1 MKNINMRRLILEDYT
16 PTNTD
21 KYPIKQI
28 KGEVDPDT
36 KKQPIYQIGL
46 SDNLLV
52 FKRMDEDGK
61 FSGEWLKF
69 ASPAIVKKLKKEH
82 YNLVDEEGNVISIF
96 DDTPEK
102 RESSSKT
109 NVKTNEKCLPLKTPP
124 AGLTLNI
131 KNPGDKNYIY
141 GKVGEEWFA
150 QNVKNKKIFN
160 LTKCNYTTSIT
171 KLEKL
176 KTGSA
181 NASVE
186 QLQNQS
192 KEIQQSAGLPE
203 TGSFDIQSLERLIK
217 LLSDEEQPKVQSV
230 QDLIPNAKIQTPN
243 AEEQLKQIASQQ
255 TIRQ

>member
-1 MKNINMRRLILEDYT
+1 MKNINMRNKLQYIFEVEDESLE

-21 KYPIKQI
+21 KFPITKYKGFDFGLNGNTVVYKSNDKWIEYTNSADGI
-28 KGEVDPDT
+28 K
-36 KKQPIYQIGL
+36 K
-46 SDNLLV
+46 
-52 FKRMDEDGK
+52 
-61 FSGEWLKF
+61 
-69 ASPAIVKKLKKEH
+69 VKKDL
-82 YNLVDEEGNVISIF
+82 YNLVDEEGNVISIY
-96 DDTPEK
+96 DTPENTDA
-102 RESSSKT
+102 KT
-109 NVKTNEKCLPLKTPP
+109 KTNEKCLPLKTPP

-192 KEIQQSAGLPE
+192 KEIQQSAGLPK

>member
-1 MKNINMRRLILEDYT
+1 MKNINMRRLILEADLT
-16 PTNTD
+16 PKNTD
-21 KYPIKQI
+21 KFPIKQI
-28 KGEVDPDT
+28 KGNVDPET
-36 KKQPIYQIGL
+36 KKQKTYEIGL
-46 SDNLLV
+46 SDNVLV
-52 FKRMDEDGK
+52 YRTMGEDGK
-61 FSGEWLKF
+61 FGEWLK
-69 ASPAIVKKLKKEH
+69 STDQVGGKKKY
-82 YNLVDEEGNVISIF
+82 YNIERGQSIY
-96 DDTPEK
+96 DTPEN
-102 RESSSKT
+102 SG
-109 NVKTNEKCLPLKTPP
+109 TNEKTKGKCLPLKTPP

-131 KNPGDKNYIY
+131 TNPGDKNYIY

-192 KEIQQSAGLPE
+192 KEIQKSAGLPE
-203 TGSFDIQSLERLIK
+203 TGSFDIQTLEKLIK

-230 QDLIPNAKIQTPN
+230 QDSIPNAKIQTPN
-243 AEEQLKQIASQQ
+243 ADEQLKQIASQQ

>member
-1 MKNINMRRLILEDYT
+1 MRRLILEDNT

-21 KYPIKQI
+21 KFPIK
-28 KGEVDPDT
+28 T
-36 KKQPIYQIGL
+36 KVYNGGTYELGL
-46 SDNLLV
+46 SDNVLV
-52 FKRMDEDGK
+52 YRKQGTT
-61 FSGEWLKF
+61 EWLKYE
-69 ASPAIVKKLKKEH
+69 ADTDKIIKLKKDL
-82 YNLVDEEGNVISIF
+82 YNLDRGQSVY
-96 DDTPEK
+96 DTPENK
-102 RESSSKT
+102 VYTHDGKT
-109 NVKTNEKCLPLKTPP
+109 KTKGKCLPLTTPP

-131 KNPGDKNYIY
+131 TNPGDKNYIY

-176 KTGSA
+176 KPGSA

-203 TGSFDIQSLERLIK
+203 TGSFDIQALERLIK
-217 LLSDEEQPKVQSV
+217 LLSDDEQPKVQSV

-255 TIRQ
+255 KIRQ

>member
-1 MKNINMRRLILEDYT
+1 MKRLILEDNT

-21 KYPIKQI
+21 KYKIQQI

-36 KKQPIYQIGL
+36 KKQPTYEIGL

-52 FKRMDEDGK
+52 YRKMGDDGK
-61 FSGEWLKF
+61 FSDEWLKF
-69 ASPAIVKKLKKEH
+69 DNQEVIKKLKGKY
-82 YNLVDEEGNVISIF
+82 YNLLDKDGNVISIF
-96 DDTPEK
+96 NDTPEK
-102 RESSSKT
+102 RASSSETKPKT
-109 NVKTNEKCLPLKTPP
+109 KGKCSPLTTPP

-160 LTKCNYTTSIT
+160 LTKCNYTSSIA

-176 KTGSA
+176 KPGSA

-186 QLQNQS
+186 QLQSQS
-192 KEIQQSAGLPE
+192 KEIQKSAGLPE
-203 TGSFDIQSLERLIK
+203 TGSFDIQTLEKLIK

-230 QDLIPNAKIQTPN
+230 NSLGSIKGVTTPSP
-243 AEEQLKQIASQQ
+243 EEQLKQIASQQ

>member
-1 MKNINMRRLILEDYT
+1 MKNINMKRLILEDNT

-21 KYPIKQI
+21 KFPIK
-28 KGEVDPDT
+28 T
-36 KKQPIYQIGL
+36 KVYNGGTYELGL
-46 SDNLLV
+46 SDNVLV
-52 FKRMDEDGK
+52 YRKQGTT
-61 FSGEWLKF
+61 EWLKYE
-69 ASPAIVKKLKKEH
+69 ADTDKIIKLKKDL
-82 YNLVDEEGNVISIF
+82 YNLDRGQSVY
-96 DDTPEK
+96 DTPENK
-102 RESSSKT
+102 VYTHDGKT
-109 NVKTNEKCLPLKTPP
+109 KTKGKCLPLTTPP

-131 KNPGDKNYIY
+131 TNPGDKNYIY

-160 LTKCNYTTSIT
+160 LTKCNYTTSIA

-176 KTGSA
+176 KPGST

-186 QLQNQS
+186 QLQSQS
-192 KEIQQSAGLPE
+192 KEIQKSAGLPE
-203 TGSFDIQSLERLIK
+203 TGSFDIQTLEKLIK

-230 QDLIPNAKIQTPN
+230 NQLKLAGIQTPN

>member
-1 MKNINMRRLILEDYT
+1 MKRLILEDNT

-21 KYPIKQI
+21 KFKIKQI
-28 KGEVDPDT
+28 KGKVDPDT
-36 KKQPIYQIGL
+36 KKQPTFEIGM
-46 SDNLLV
+46 SDNVLV
-52 FKRMDEDGK
+52 YRTMGEDGK
-61 FSGEWLKF
+61 FSGEWFK
-69 ASPAIVKKLKKEH
+69 ATDQEGLKKTH
-82 YNLVDEEGNVISIF
+82 YNIERGQSIY
-96 DDTPEK
+96 DTPENK
-102 RESSSKT
+102 VYTHDGKT
-109 NVKTNEKCLPLKTPP
+109 KTKGKCSPLTTPP

-131 KNPGDKNYIY
+131 TNPGDKNYIY

-150 QNVKNKKIFN
+150 QNIKNKKIFN
-160 LTKCNYTTSIT
+160 LTKCNYTTSIA

-176 KTGSA
+176 KPGST

-186 QLQNQS
+186 QLQSQS

-203 TGSFDIQSLERLIK
+203 TGSFDIQSLEKLIK

-230 QDLIPNAKIQTPN
+230 NQLKLAGIQTPN

>member
-1 MKNINMRRLILEDYT
+1 MRRLILEDNT

-21 KYPIKQI
+21 KFPIK
-28 KGEVDPDT
+28 T
-36 KKQPIYQIGL
+36 KVYNGGTYELGL
-46 SDNLLV
+46 SDNVLV
-52 FKRMDEDGK
+52 YRKQGTT
-61 FSGEWLKF
+61 EWLKYE
-69 ASPAIVKKLKKEH
+69 ADTDKIIKLKKDL
-82 YNLVDEEGNVISIF
+82 YNLDRGQSVY
-96 DDTPEK
+96 DTPENK
-102 RESSSKT
+102 VYTHDGKT
-109 NVKTNEKCLPLKTPP
+109 KTKGKCLPLTTPP

-131 KNPGDKNYIY
+131 TNPGDKNYIY

-160 LTKCNYTTSIT
+160 LTKCNYTSSIA

-176 KTGSA
+176 KPGSA

-203 TGSFDIQSLERLIK
+203 TGSFDIQALERLIK
-217 LLSDEEQPKVQSV
+217 LLSDDEQPKVQSV

-255 TIRQ
+255 KIRQ

>member
-1 MKNINMRRLILEDYT
+1 MKNINMRRLILEDNT

-21 KYPIKQI
+21 KFPIK
-28 KGEVDPDT
+28 T
-36 KKQPIYQIGL
+36 KVYNGGTYELGL
-46 SDNLLV
+46 SDNVLV
-52 FKRMDEDGK
+52 YRKQGTN
-61 FSGEWLKF
+61 EWLKYE
-69 ASPAIVKKLKKEH
+69 ADTDKIIKLKKDL
-82 YNLVDEEGNVISIF
+82 YNLDRGQSVY
-96 DDTPEK
+96 DTPENK
-102 RESSSKT
+102 VYTHDGKT
-109 NVKTNEKCLPLKTPP
+109 KTKGKCLPLTTPP

-131 KNPGDKNYIY
+131 TNPGDKNYIY

-160 LTKCNYTTSIT
+160 LTKCNYTTSIA

-176 KTGSA
+176 KPGST

-186 QLQNQS
+186 QLQSQS
-192 KEIQQSAGLPE
+192 KEIQKSAGLPE
-203 TGSFDIQSLERLIK
+203 TGSFDIQTLEKLIK

-230 QDLIPNAKIQTPN
+230 NQLKLAGIQTPN

>member
-1 MKNINMRRLILEDYT
+1 MKNINMKRLILEDNT

-21 KYPIKQI
+21 KFPIKT
-28 KGEVDPDT
+28 KVYNGET
-36 KKQPIYQIGL
+36 YELGL
-46 SDNLLV
+46 SDNVLV
-52 FKRMDEDGK
+52 YRKKGTT
-61 FSGEWLKF
+61 EWLKYD
-69 ASPAIVKKLKKEH
+69 ADADKIIKLKKDL
-82 YNLVDEEGNVISIF
+82 YNLDRGQSVY
-96 DDTPEK
+96 DTPENK
-102 RESSSKT
+102 VYTNDGKT
-109 NVKTNEKCLPLKTPP
+109 KTKGKCSPLTTPP

-131 KNPGDKNYIY
+131 TNPGDKNYIY

-160 LTKCNYTTSIT
+160 LTKCNYTTSIA

-176 KTGSA
+176 KPGST

-186 QLQNQS
+186 QLQSQS
-192 KEIQQSAGLPE
+192 KEIQKSTGLPE
-203 TGSFDIQSLERLIK
+203 TGSFDIQTLEKLIK

-230 QDLIPNAKIQTPN
+230 QDTIPNAKIQTPN

>member
-1 MKNINMRRLILEDYT
+1 MKRLILEDNT

-21 KYPIKQI
+21 KFPIKT
-28 KGEVDPDT
+28 KVYNGET
-36 KKQPIYQIGL
+36 YELGL
-46 SDNLLV
+46 SDNVLV
-52 FKRMDEDGK
+52 YRKKGAT
-61 FSGEWLKF
+61 EWLKYENDTD
-69 ASPAIVKKLKKEH
+69 AIIKLKKDL
-82 YNLVDEEGNVISIF
+82 YNLDRGQSVY
-96 DDTPEK
+96 DTPENK
-102 RESSSKT
+102 VYTNDGKT
-109 NVKTNEKCLPLKTPP
+109 KTKGKCSPLTTPP

-131 KNPGDKNYIY
+131 TNPGDKNYIY

-160 LTKCNYTTSIT
+160 LTKCNYTSSIA

-176 KTGSA
+176 KPGSA

-186 QLQNQS
+186 QLQSQS
-192 KEIQQSAGLPE
+192 KEIQKSAGLPE
-203 TGSFDIQSLERLIK
+203 TGSFDIQTLEKLIK

-230 QDLIPNAKIQTPN
+230 QDSIPNAKIQTPN

>member
-1 MKNINMRRLILEDYT
+1 MRRLILEDNT

-21 KYPIKQI
+21 KFPIK
-28 KGEVDPDT
+28 T
-36 KKQPIYQIGL
+36 KVYNGGTYELGL
-46 SDNLLV
+46 SDNVLV
-52 FKRMDEDGK
+52 YRKQGTT
-61 FSGEWLKF
+61 EWLKYE
-69 ASPAIVKKLKKEH
+69 ADTDKIIKLKKDL
-82 YNLVDEEGNVISIF
+82 YNLDRGQSVY
-96 DDTPEK
+96 DTPENK
-102 RESSSKT
+102 VYTHDGKT
-109 NVKTNEKCLPLKTPP
+109 KTKGKCLPLTTPP

-131 KNPGDKNYIY
+131 TNPGDKNYIY

-160 LTKCNYTTSIT
+160 LTKCNYTSSIA

-176 KTGSA
+176 KPGSA

-186 QLQNQS
+186 QLQSQS

-203 TGSFDIQSLERLIK
+203 TGSFDIQALERLIK

-255 TIRQ
+255 TIRK

>member
-1 MKNINMRRLILEDYT
+1 MKRLILEDNT

-21 KYPIKQI
+21 KFPIKT
-28 KGEVDPDT
+28 KVYNGET
-36 KKQPIYQIGL
+36 YELGL
-46 SDNLLV
+46 SDNVLV
-52 FKRMDEDGK
+52 YRKKGTT
-61 FSGEWLKF
+61 EWLKYD
-69 ASPAIVKKLKKEH
+69 ADADKIIKLKKDL
-82 YNLVDEEGNVISIF
+82 YNLDRGQSVY
-96 DDTPEK
+96 DTPENK
-102 RESSSKT
+102 VYTNDGKT
-109 NVKTNEKCLPLKTPP
+109 KTKGKCSPLTTPP

-131 KNPGDKNYIY
+131 TNPGDKNYIY

-160 LTKCNYTTSIT
+160 LTKCNYTTSIA

-176 KTGSA
+176 KPGST

-186 QLQNQS
+186 QLQSQS
-192 KEIQQSAGLPE
+192 KEIQKSTGLPE
-203 TGSFDIQSLERLIK
+203 TGSFDIQTLEKLIK

-230 QDLIPNAKIQTPN
+230 NQLKLAGIQTPN

>member
-1 MKNINMRRLILEDYT
+1 MKNINMRRLILEQTTSLEPKD
-16 PTNTD
+16 TD
-21 KYPIKQI
+21 KFPIKPYGNGQY
-28 KGEVDPDT
+28 EF
-36 KKQPIYQIGL
+36 GL
-46 SDNLLV
+46 RDNLLV
-52 FKRMDEDGK
+52 YRRKGDEFEGGK
-61 FSGEWLKF
+61 FGEWLNYSLVQGDKTM
-69 ASPAIVKKLKKEH
+69 SELKSELYGIKDQESADAA
-82 YNLVDEEGNVISIF
+82 YERQRA
-96 DDTPEK
+96 EK
-102 RESSSKT
+102 NSKT